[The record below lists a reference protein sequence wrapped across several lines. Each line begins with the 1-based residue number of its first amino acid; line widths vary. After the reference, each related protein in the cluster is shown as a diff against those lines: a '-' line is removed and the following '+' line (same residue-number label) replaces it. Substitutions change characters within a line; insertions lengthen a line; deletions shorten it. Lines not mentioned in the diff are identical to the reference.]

1 MPADP
6 SRPRL
11 VQRHASPSLPRGGA
25 MLLLAI
31 MWGLSIPVTKLG
43 LVTMPP
49 LPLTA
54 WRFAVAVPLLFLF
67 VVGRQR
73 LPWRA
78 FPLVAALGILGI
90 GVGQV
95 TQTLGV
101 VGTSASVGTIISATI
116 PVFVVVFAALRLKQ
130 AVSGRQAL
138 GLLAAFV
145 GIALVASGNGR
156 EAPTASETTVA
167 GVSLMLLSAL
177 AIAFY
182 YVWSVELTNTYGTA
196 TLAAWSTFFGFVVL
210 LPWAGWEMWRIPFHV
225 TAEALGAAVYL
236 GVVVTVAG
244 LFLWLHLLR
253 TVPARTAASVQYL
266 QPVVGIAASSAMFGD
281 TLGLLFVAGVI
292 LILGGLALSMASRA
306 KAQIPN

>member
-1 MPADP
+1 MPFDP
-6 SRPRL
+6 S
-11 VQRHASPSLPRGGA
+11 VPSVGA

-49 LPLTA
+49 LTLTA
-54 WRFAVAVPLLFLF
+54 LRFAVAVPLLFLF
-67 VVGRQR
+67 VVGRPR

-78 FPLVAALGILGI
+78 FPHLAALGILGI

-130 AVSGRQAL
+130 TVSGRQAL

-145 GIALVASGNGR
+145 GMALVASGNGR

-167 GVSLMLLSAL
+167 GVRLMLLSAL

-182 YVWSVELTNTYGTA
+182 YVWSVELTNAYGTA

-244 LFLWLHLLR
+244 LFLWLCYVQCRLAPQR
-253 TVPARTAASVQYL
+253 ACNTFSQSWASPL
-266 QPVVGIAASSAMFGD
+266 HRPCSAISSGFSLWPG
-281 TLGLLFVAGVI
+281 
-292 LILGGLALSMASRA
+292 
-306 KAQIPN
+306 